1 MNSESMFGIYVLIV
15 IQQLNQLDLLDA
27 LFSNYN

>member
-27 LFSNYN
+27 LFF